1 MNPVVSDLTFTVGNV
16 MFYFKIQVGGGG
28 QMAADLMNQT
38 ITNIVFGGIIRI
50 LPRWRAVQYVSSN
63 ILKLN
68 FQFESV
74 KLYCCCFD
82 FDKPK
87 NILSCNLFLSIFEE
101 TLLY

>member
-1 MNPVVSDLTFTVGNV
+1 MILQE
-16 MFYFKIQVGGGG
+16 QVGGGG

-68 FQFESV
+68 FRSESANHIV
-74 KLYCCCFD
+74 AVSTLIKQ
-82 FDKPK
+82 KK
-87 NILSCNLFLSIFEE
+87 ILSCNLFPFIFEE